1 MNTVVVVVVVI
12 VLILVEENNYW
23 IFTCIMYDLA
33 TCIFATGKCQE
44 SERVPDSDGEIL
56 CVSAASIGSNSDSPY
71 VSAASIGSCS
81 DSICVSVASGTA
93 ALLVSI

>member
-1 MNTVVVVVVVI
+1 MFFSLLSHLKLHN
-12 VLILVEENNYW
+12 
-23 IFTCIMYDLA
+23 
-33 TCIFATGKCQE
+33 
-44 SERVPDSDGEIL
+44 SDSP